1 MAGEEKLQSR
11 VDGSKMT
18 AELRKLMRK
27 IEKEAESTY
36 ADLYANNVSWNRSQS
51 HLQPSNIEKS
61 QFLHPEFI
69 LRNLLKP
76 SFIEAPFLGS
86 N

>member
-36 ADLYANNVSWNRSQS
+36 ADLYANNIDQ
-51 HLQPSNIEKS
+51 
-61 QFLHPEFI
+61 
-69 LRNLLKP
+69 LLKP